1 MFTGRTGVP
10 TAQIS
15 RIYRNDGGS
24 FVDLNAGLT
33 GFDLNS
39 AVWGD
44 YDNDGDLDLLL
55 TGRDASGGESTRILR
70 NNSLTPN
77 TPPAAPSG
85 LQTTLLP
92 NESVRLS
99 WTGSN
104 DAQTP
109 VAGQNY
115 NLRVGTTPGG
125 SDVFSSMASGATGL
139 RRIPDAG
146 LIQRNSHVLQGLLPN
161 VTYYWSVQAID
172 TAFAGSSF
180 AGESSFRVN
189 VAPVLGGA
197 ASNQAVNDNTTIN
210 PFAAFT
216 VFDSDTPAQTLTVQ
230 VQLSTTAN
238 GAFTAASLSAS
249 GFTDQ
254 SGGLYRYIGTASQA
268 QAAIRQLALKP
279 IENLVPAGSTT
290 TTSFT
295 VSASDGIASPTLNAA
310 TGVVALSVKDS
321 PTISVVPVQTSSPFG
336 YAISSQA
343 TISGGFGPT
352 GTVTFR
358 LYNNSAGTGTPIF
371 TDTQALVAGTATS
384 ANYTALV
391 PGNLYWVAT
400 YNGDSENNSAT
411 SAASSPVLIATPI
424 FVGGAYWYL
433 GPGTVGSDLQVNR
446 YVPVKRQSGSMA
458 ASERRSVKR
467 RTVRCWCGMRR
478 NWFSLEADRLQGS
491 AALGTYS
498 PV

>member
-1 MFTGRTGVP
+1 
-10 TAQIS
+10 
-15 RIYRNDGGS
+15 
-24 FVDLNAGLT
+24 
-33 GFDLNS
+33 
-39 AVWGD
+39 
-44 YDNDGDLDLLL
+44 
-55 TGRDASGGESTRILR
+55 
-70 NNSLTPN
+70 
-77 TPPAAPSG
+77 
-85 LQTTLLP
+85 
-92 NESVRLS
+92 
-99 WTGSN
+99 
-104 DAQTP
+104 
-109 VAGQNY
+109 
-115 NLRVGTTPGG
+115 
-125 SDVFSSMASGATGL
+125 MASGATGL

-189 VAPVLGGA
+189 VAPELGGA
-197 ASNQAVNDNTTIN
+197 VSNQAVNDNTTIN

-254 SGGLYRYIGTASQA
+254 SGGCIGLQVRHRKHSCHSPT
-268 QAAIRQLALKP
+268 RFKP

-358 LYNNSAGTGTPIF
+358 LYDNSAVPGHRSSPIHKP
-371 TDTQALVAGTATS
+371 LPETATS

-391 PGNLYWVAT
+391 PGTCIGWRHTMAT
-400 YNGDSENNSAT
+400 AKT
-411 SAASSPVLIATPI
+411 TRPPAPRAV
-424 FVGGAYWYL
+424 
-433 GPGTVGSDLQVNR
+433 
-446 YVPVKRQSGSMA
+446 
-458 ASERRSVKR
+458 RS
-467 RTVRCWCGMRR
+467 
-478 NWFSLEADRLQGS
+478 
-491 AALGTYS
+491 
-498 PV
+498 